1 MENKN
6 PYSVPES
13 NLNVPSSSGS
23 FEVHAPRACAAGR
36 GSGWLGEGFNY
47 FKSHVGTWILICV
60 VGFVIMMALNLVP
73 ILNIFAGILA
83 PVWSAGLMIGCK
95 AIHDGQDLR
104 VGHLFAG
111 FSNKFGSLIGVGAIV
126 FVVGLLIGLA
136 VLGSTYMS
144 LLGIGGTP
152 EQTVAQ
158 LGFQTFAL
166 KLLIILAVL
175 LPVYMAIWFAP
186 ALIVLGNKS
195 VVESLTLSFK
205 GCLRNIVPFL
215 IYGVLGMLLI
225 IAGSIPLMLGLLVV
239 VPMLIAS
246 VFISYKEI
254 FVD

>member
-1 MENKN
+1 MENEN

-13 NLNVPSSSGS
+13 NLNVPPSGS
-23 FEVHAPRACAAGR
+23 FEVHAPQACATGR
-36 GSGWLGEGFNY
+36 GSGWLGEGFGY
-47 FKSHVGTWILICV
+47 FKSHAGTWILICII
-60 VGFVIMMALNLVP
+60 GFVIMMALNLVP

-95 AIHDGQDLR
+95 AIHDGEDLK

-111 FSNKFGSLIGVGAIV
+111 FSDKFAPLLGVGALM
-126 FVVGLLIGLA
+126 FLVGLLIGLA

-144 LLGIGGTP
+144 LLGVGGAP
-152 EQTVAQ
+152 EETFSE
-158 LGFQTFAL
+158 LGFQTIML
-166 KLLIILAVL
+166 KFLIILAVM
-175 LPVYMAIWFAP
+175 LPVYMAVWFAP
-186 ALIVLGNKS
+186 ALIVLGNKG
-195 VVESLTLSFK
+195 VIESLKLSFK
-205 GCLRNIVPFL
+205 GCLLNLIPFL
-215 IYGVLGMLLI
+215 IYGILGMLLI

>member
-1 MENKN
+1 MENEN

-13 NLNVPSSSGS
+13 NLNVPSSGG
-23 FEVHAPRACAAGR
+23 FEVHAPQARATGR
-36 GSGWLGEGFNY
+36 GSGWLGEGFSY
-47 FKSHVGTWILICV
+47 FKSHAGTWILICI

-95 AIHDGQDLR
+95 AIHDGQDLK

-111 FSNKFGSLIGVGAIV
+111 FSNNFGSLIGVGVIV
-126 FVVGLLIGLA
+126 FLVGLLIGFA

-144 LLGIGGTP
+144 MLGVGGTP
-152 EQTVAQ
+152 EETVVQ
-158 LGFQTFAL
+158 LGFQTIAL
-166 KLLIILAVL
+166 KILIILAVM

-195 VVESLTLSFK
+195 VIESLKLSFK
-205 GCLRNIVPFL
+205 GCLLNVMPFL
-215 IYGVLGMLLI
+215 IYGILGLLLI